1 MTTYTLP
8 EMPYKYDALEPHLD
22 ARTMEIHHTKHH
34 QACTTK
40 LNADAC
46 FGTVESTHV
55 PIRQKHLEQRY

>member
-34 QACTTK
+34 QAYTTK
-40 LNADAC
+40 LNAQRHLKYSHQANAAL
-46 FGTVESTHV
+46 
-55 PIRQKHLEQRY
+55 RQTFLKF